1 MIEISVYLCVFSV
14 VLCVPKRIMNKV
26 EQVDVLIIGSGPA
39 GMSTA
44 LHLVKADVG
53 WARRVVVIDK
63 AVHPREKLCAGGVTR
78 PGASVLARLR
88 LSSKPPSYPVNEARL
103 VYQDQG
109 FAVQDRP
116 LFRVFRRDEFD
127 HWLVKEGEQHGVCIR
142 QGEAL
147 KDITVHDSYVEVVT
161 EKATIHAKVV
171 VAADG
176 SRSLVRQRLK
186 WNDNGR
192 MARLLEVITPEVV
205 EERPEFRDNIAVF
218 DFSRMAAGL
227 QGYYWE
233 FPSLVKGKPFM
244 NRGVFDSRIRP
255 ERPRVA
261 LKEEL
266 RVAMSKRERDLD
278 ACELKGHPIYWFD
291 KNASFSR
298 PRIILAGDAAG
309 VDPLFGE
316 GISFALAYG
325 EVAASALV
333 DAFEKNEF
341 SFANYRGRVLAHPIL
356 KQLRL
361 RAFLARIAYRL
372 KSPRFLYW
380 CWRLSPLLLRFLA
393 RYNSNYVP
401 VKRLRLAKIS

>member
-1 MIEISVYLCVFSV
+1 
-14 VLCVPKRIMNKV
+14 MNQV

-44 LHLVKADVG
+44 LHLVKADTG
-53 WARRVVVIDK
+53 WAKRVVVIDK

-78 PGASVLARLR
+78 LGAGVLASLR
-88 LSSKPPSYPVNEARL
+88 LSSRPASYPVHEARL
-103 VYQDQG
+103 IYQDQG
-109 FAVQDRP
+109 FSIQDKP

-127 HWLVKEGEQHGVCIR
+127 HWLVQQGEQRGICIR
-142 QGEAL
+142 QGEVF
-147 KDITVHDSYVEVVT
+147 KDIIPHNNYVEVIT
-161 EKATIHAKVV
+161 EKAIIHAKVV
-171 VAADG
+171 IAADG

-192 MARLLEVITPEVV
+192 MARLLEVITPEVA
-205 EERPEFRDNIAVF
+205 EERPEFRDNIAIF

-227 QGYYWE
+227 QGYYWD

-266 RVAMSKRERDLD
+266 REAMSKRERDLD

-291 KNASFSR
+291 RNASFSR

-309 VDPLFGE
+309 ADPLFGE

-325 EVAASALV
+325 EVAASAVV
-333 DAFEKNEF
+333 DAFAGNEF
-341 SFANYRGRVLAHPIL
+341 GFVDYRERVLAHPL
-356 KQLRL
+356 LRQLRL
-361 RAFLARIAYRL
+361 RAFVARITYRV
-372 KSPRFLYW
+372 KSPRLLYW
-380 CWRLSPLLLRFLA
+380 CWRISPFFFRILA
-393 RYNSNYVP
+393 KYNASYMP
-401 VKRLRLAKIS
+401 VKRLRLAKISSHKIEAVDKKINT

>member
-1 MIEISVYLCVFSV
+1 M
-14 VLCVPKRIMNKV
+14 KQV
-26 EQVDVLIIGSGPA
+26 EHVDILIIGSGPA

-44 LHLVKADVG
+44 LHLVKADTG
-53 WARRVVVIDK
+53 WAKRVVVIDK

-78 PGASVLARLR
+78 PGASVLARLK
-88 LSSKPPSYPVNEARL
+88 LTSTPSNYPVHEVRL

-109 FAVQDRP
+109 YAVQDDS

-127 HWLVKEGEQHGVCIR
+127 HWLVQQGEQRGLCVR

-147 KDITVHDSYVEVVT
+147 KDIVPHDNYVEVIT
-161 EKATIHAKVV
+161 EKATIHAKIV

-192 MARLLEVITPEVV
+192 MARLLEVITPEIA
-205 EERPEFRDNIAVF
+205 EERPEFRENIAVF

-227 QGYYWE
+227 QGYYWD

-266 RVAMSKRERDLD
+266 RAAMSKRERKLD
-278 ACELKGHPIYWFD
+278 MCELKGHPIYWFD
-291 KNASFSR
+291 KNGSFSR

-325 EVAASALV
+325 EVAASALIG
-333 DAFEKNEF
+333 AFARNDFDFTDYQKCI
-341 SFANYRGRVLAHPIL
+341 LTHPVL
-356 KQLRL
+356 KQLHL

-372 KSPRFLYW
+372 KSPRLLYW

-393 RYNSNYVP
+393 KYSSSYVSM
-401 VKRLRLAKIS
+401 KRPRLVKIS